1 MQNQG
6 TTIRAIWEARK
17 LVRQPREAPL
27 RRVSIPGAAVQQ
39 QMHLVAPL
47 LVILL
52 AVLAILDGN
61 TSLERERE
69 RNERGERNRASQ
81 AWVWVHWDL
90 GLGSPGSGFAFAG
103 VGDFSGV
110 CNSKLIWV
118 CSDFSGVS
126 LFELGVP
133 FF

>member
-1 MQNQG
+1 MKMQNQG

-69 RNERGERNRASQ
+69 REREKREGREEPSIAG
-81 AWVWVHWDL
+81 L
-90 GLGSPGSGFAFAG
+90 GLGSLGSGFGFAG
-103 VGDFSGV
+103 
-110 CNSKLIWV
+110 IWV
-118 CSDFSGVS
+118 CIRRGR
-126 LFELGVP
+126 
-133 FF
+133 